1 MIRATKLKGTK
12 IKNLSN
18 YIERVLQNMV
28 IKHGDKVL
36 GASVQG
42 LCIGLTMSETLL

>member
-1 MIRATKLKGTK
+1 MNNKKATKN
-12 IKNLSN
+12 KNLSN

-36 GASVQG
+36 RAPV
-42 LCIGLTMSETLL
+42 